1 MLSLYIQTSNLLP
14 LSSFSV
20 NNLHQLALQM
30 DEGLGSHVEELA
42 KELDKDEDEV
52 GKGEFAEIA
61 DSDDDYAEGEGEQ
74 DS

>member
-1 MLSLYIQTSNLLP
+1 
-14 LSSFSV
+14 
-20 NNLHQLALQM
+20 M